1 MCSILILIVFAIEML
16 VVVAEG
22 NSDLLDRND
31 VVITGQ
37 FEADLIDH
45 VMFHTG
51 GDLFLMLEDTKFS
64 SNHWI
69 VLEGKKKTD
78 DQSFKYYI
86 DRYLSDG
93 WDFVGAIDRLDTERK
108 VLVKKLLS
116 LGLIYGDHNSDDS
129 KRLKEEV
136 SDLPSKIDDL
146 KLVVGIRTCKVSRL

>member
-1 MCSILILIVFAIEML
+1 MCSIIALIVFVIEML

-37 FEADLIDH
+37 FEADLIDR

-64 SNHWI
+64 SKHWI
-69 VLEGKKKTD
+69 VLEGKKIT
-78 DQSFKYYI
+78 DQSFRYYI
-86 DRYLSDG
+86 DRNSSNG
-93 WDFVGAIDRLDTERK
+93 WDFVGTIDRLDTERK